1 MLSNQAPHFI
11 GGGKKD
17 ERVQVAVQGSKIS
30 RRGNTES

>member
-11 GGGKKD
+11 RGGKRD
-17 ERVQVAVQGSKIS
+17 ERVQVTVQGSEIS